1 MATPE
6 PCPGGW
12 RALCLGARG
21 DTKALPW
28 WVACSVLRGTWRRRS
43 PLQVGGVLCATEHV
57 AMLEP
62 SGTGSGSGAVGLVF
76 YVLCTGVPGL
86 QGTNG
91 FFFHI
96 VRSQGNGMMLLIV
109 EIYLRSFLLLVWY
122 RVEDVNSVR
131 ESSAEL
137 LYIKA
142 TDLAHQRHYPRQQ
155 KKQQPTDHAWMAI
168 CHTKRHSR
176 DSSRLVDGAEQER
189 GGVSGQPTTAASR
202 RTGALA
208 PHLPPPPPHLILSF
222 AHTLLLLPPRPHPHL
237 GPTRSPMPFSTQLAG
252 HSTNPTPIP
261 SSPSPSQSRRTPARD
276 ATAPSVEQSPVP
288 NP

>member
-21 DTKALPW
+21 DTRALPW

-202 RTGALA
+202 RTGA
-208 PHLPPPPPHLILSF
+208 PHLPPPPPSPDP
-222 AHTLLLLPPRPHPHL
+222 LLRPHPT
-237 GPTRSPMPFSTQLAG
+237 PPSTAAA
-252 HSTNPTPIP
+252 
-261 SSPSPSQSRRTPARD
+261 SSPRSHAFTHALLHPAGGPLNQPD
-276 ATAPSVEQSPVP
+276 P
-288 NP
+288 NPLLTISLAVAPHSCQGCYRPLCRAVART